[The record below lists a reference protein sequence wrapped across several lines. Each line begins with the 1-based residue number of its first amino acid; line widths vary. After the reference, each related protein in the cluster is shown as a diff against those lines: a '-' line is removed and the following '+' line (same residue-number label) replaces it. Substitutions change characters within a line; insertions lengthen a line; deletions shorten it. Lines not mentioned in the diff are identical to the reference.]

1 MPTSTSDR
9 SRANARNAVG
19 AAFLGWTLDA
29 FDFFVVVYVV
39 SAIAK
44 DFGRSIPAIALA
56 ITASLITRPIG
67 GFIFGLLAD
76 RYGRRWVLIGNII
89 FYSIVEV
96 LSGFAPSYAVF
107 LALRLLYGVGMGGNW
122 GVGVSLALESVPIR
136 WRGTVSG
143 MLQEG
148 YAVGNGLAS
157 IAYFLIYPR
166 WGWRAMFF
174 IGVIPA
180 LLTVF
185 LCFRVEESKAWQQAR
200 TDGATYRQALF
211 KNWRIF
217 LYLVAILAGVNFIS
231 HGTQDLYPTFLERQR
246 HFGTGATA
254 LISFISVLG
263 AVAGGLICGRLSDRL
278 GRRRTMVTA
287 LLLGV
292 AVIPLWVFA
301 PNMALIMLGA
311 FLMQFMVQGAWGVVP
326 AHVNELSPPAVRG
339 FFPGF
344 AYQLGVL
351 IASSISYIEALL
363 AEHFSY
369 ATSMGTLAAVVLLL
383 GAMIVWLGPEKRG
396 VAFSK

>member
-89 FYSIVEV
+89 FYSIIEV

-311 FLMQFMVQGAWGVVP
+311 FLMQFVVQGAWGVVP

-369 ATSMGTLAAVVLLL
+369 AASMGTLAAVVLLF